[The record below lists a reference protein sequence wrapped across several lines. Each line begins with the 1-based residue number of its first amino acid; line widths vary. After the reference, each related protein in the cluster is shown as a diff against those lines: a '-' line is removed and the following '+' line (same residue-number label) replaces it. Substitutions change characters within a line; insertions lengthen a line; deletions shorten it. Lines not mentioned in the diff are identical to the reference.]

1 MDQIANLVID
11 LSIDSAEFR
20 NEVPRIKKLLNDAAG
35 DSERSAAR
43 MQRFL
48 DKQTEATRRTS
59 ASLEQVTAS
68 STAYSSSV
76 EKSAAASTRLA
87 ADVDQTRQ
95 RVEALG
101 RKLRE
106 EQAQSAA
113 VAAAQ
118 DRTSAAFYRQIDSV
132 KQLSGGLQELQRIQ
146 AQVRQAK
153 GRGDIS
159 QGDYLA
165 LVSETA
171 RKTRELT
178 DAEALATQKKAQF
191 IRRLKEQTT
200 VQGLTRTEL
209 LRVKAAELGVSSA
222 ADIYIRKLEHT
233 GTTTHTLG
241 LKSAAARRELGVLA
255 GELARGNF
263 GALRGSGI
271 TLANRA
277 GWIEQLMSPKG
288 MMLGGLVGGVA
299 AAVYGLGKAYYE
311 GAKESET
318 FNKQLILTGSYAGK
332 TTGQLNAMAKS
343 LAGNGVT
350 QHDAA
355 GVLAQV
361 VGSGAF
367 TGQAVAMVSR
377 TAARMQE
384 NVGQSVDETIRQ
396 FKRLRDDPVNAAK
409 ELDRTLHF
417 LTSTQLEQIR
427 VLGEQGRVA
436 DAAKIAMSAYS
447 NNPAWCLW
455 DMLTHPRYGMGQR
468 IGAADVDRWALYAIG
483 RYCDQMVPDGFG
495 GTEPR
500 MTFNAYLA
508 QQRKAW
514 DVLTDFCSAMRC
526 MPVWNG
532 QRLTF
537 VQDRPSDTVWTYT
550 RSNVVMPDEGTPFR
564 YSFSARKD
572 RHNAVEVNWTDPD
585 NGWQTST
592 ELVEDTVAI
601 SHYGR
606 NLVKMDA
613 FGCTSRGQ
621 AHRAGL
627 WLIKTELLET
637 QTVDFSVGA
646 EGLRHVPGDV
656 IEVCD
661 EDYAG
666 VSLGGRI
673 LSVDRDRRILTLD
686 REITLP
692 SSGTT
697 LISLVD
703 GEGLPV
709 SVDVQSVTDGVQ
721 VQVSR
726 IPDGVAEYSVW
737 GLKLPTL
744 RQRLFRCVAV
754 RENDD
759 GTYAITAVQHVPEKE
774 SIVDNGASFDPQPG
788 TIHGTVPPAI
798 QHLTTEI
805 LAEEGQYQVLARWD
819 TPRVVKGVSFSLRLN
834 VAAEDGSDRL
844 VSSAGTPDTQ
854 YRFRGLTPGRYTLT
868 VRAVNS
874 QGQQGDPAS
883 TQFSI
888 AAPAAPSFIELTP
901 GYFQI
906 TATPRQ
912 AVYDPTVQYEFWF
925 SDAQITDIHQVE
937 NAARYLG
944 TALYWIAASVNI
956 RPGRDYYF
964 YIRAVNQVG
973 KSAFVEATGQAS
985 NDAAGYLDFF
995 KGQITES
1002 HLGKE
1007 LLEKV
1012 DLTED
1017 NASKLQQFSKEWQD
1031 ANDKWNAMWG
1041 VKIEQ
1046 TKDGKYYVAGLG
1058 LSMEDTP
1065 DGKISQFLVA
1075 ADRIAY
1081 INPANGNETP
1091 GFVMQGDQIIMNEA
1105 FLKYLSAP
1113 TITSGGNPPA
1123 FSLTPDGKLTAKNA
1137 DISGHINA
1145 VSGSFTGEINA
1156 TSGKFSGV
1164 IEAREFVGD
1173 ICGSKV
1179 MQGVSIRATN
1189 DERST
1194 STRYT
1199 DSATYQI
1206 GKTITVMANCER
1218 NGGSGAITVTI
1229 NINGQVKTAEVMPY
1243 TAGIPVMYQ
1252 TVVFSVYTTSPVVDI
1267 SVSLRVG
1274 GQYTTSASVW
1284 PLVMVSRSGSNFT
1297 N

>member
-1 MDQIANLVID
+1 MSQKVGDIVINMDVDTAKVAAGLQTASNGLGKLVDSSDLVEKRIRRCMESSARSVAASAKSISAAMAQSQVATRIQSDAMAQLAREANEARERAVD
-11 LSIDSAEFR
+11 LNQKLRAEAAQAA
-20 NEVPRIKKLLNDAAG
+20 VVAQAQDAA
-35 DSERSAAR
+35 A
-43 MQRFL
+43 
-48 DKQTEATRRTS
+48 
-59 ASLEQVTAS
+59 
-68 STAYSSSV
+68 
-76 EKSAAASTRLA
+76 
-87 ADVDQTRQ
+87 
-95 RVEALG
+95 
-101 RKLRE
+101 
-106 EQAQSAA
+106 
-113 VAAAQ
+113 
-118 DRTSAAFYRQIDSV
+118 AAFYRQIDSV

-165 LVSETA
+165 LVSEA
-171 RKTRELT
+171 AAKTRELT

-191 IRRLKEQTT
+191 IRRLKEQTA
-200 VQGLTRTEL
+200 VQGLSRTEL

-222 ADIYIRKLEHT
+222 ADVYIRKLDT
-233 GTTTHTLG
+233 ATKSTHALG
-241 LKSAAARRELGVLA
+241 LKSAMARREIGVLI

-277 GWIEQLMSPKG
+277 GWMEQLMSPKG
-288 MMLGGLVGGVA
+288 MMLGGLAGGVA

-311 GAKESET
+311 GAKESEE

-332 TTGQLNAMAKS
+332 TTGKLNEMAKS

-355 GVLAQV
+355 GVLIQV

-377 TAARMQE
+377 IAARMQE

-396 FKRLRDDPVNAAK
+396 FKRLQDDPVNAAK

-417 LTSTQLEQIR
+417 LTATQLEQIR
-427 VLGEQGRVA
+427 VLGEQGRTT

-447 NNPAWCLW
+447 EEMNKRAGDVHDNLGWIEKAWNAVGDAAKWAW
-455 DMLTHPRYGMGQR
+455 DRML
-468 IGAADVDRWALYAIG
+468 DIG
-483 RYCDQMVPDGFG
+483 R
-495 GTEPR
+495 E
-500 MTFNAYLA
+500 
-508 QQRKAW
+508 
-514 DVLTDFCSAMRC
+514 
-526 MPVWNG
+526 
-532 QRLTF
+532 
-537 VQDRPSDTVWTYT
+537 DTL
-550 RSNVVMPDEGTPFR
+550 DEKIATLQEKIAR
-564 YSFSARKD
+564 ARKTP
-572 RHNAVEVNWTDPD
+572 WTVSSS
-585 NGWQTST
+585 QTEYDQQQLN
-592 ELVEDTVAI
+592 ELQEQKRQKDLLDAKAQAE
-601 SHYGR
+601 R
-606 NLVKMDA
+606 NY
-613 FGCTSRGQ
+613 Q
-621 AHRAGL
+621 
-627 WLIKTELLET
+627 ET
-637 QTVDFSVGA
+637 QKRRNEQNAALNRDNETES
-646 EGLRHVPGDV
+646 LRHQR
-656 IEVCD
+656 EVARITAMQ
-661 EDYAG
+661 YA
-666 VSLGGRI
+666 
-673 LSVDRDRRILTLD
+673 D
-686 REITLP
+686 
-692 SSGTT
+692 
-697 LISLVD
+697 
-703 GEGLPV
+703 
-709 SVDVQSVTDGVQ
+709 
-721 VQVSR
+721 
-726 IPDGVAEYSVW
+726 
-737 GLKLPTL
+737 
-744 RQRLFRCVAV
+744 VAV
-754 RENDD
+754 RNAALERENERHKKTLSQQAKKPK
-759 GTYAITAVQHVPEKE
+759 TYHNDEAGRLLLQYSQQQAQTEGLIAAAKL
-774 SIVDNGASFDPQPG
+774 S
-788 TIHGTVPPAI
+788 
-798 QHLTTEI
+798 TTEKMTEAHKQLLSFQQRI
-805 LAEEGQYQVLARWD
+805 ADLSGKKLTADEKSVLAHKD
-819 TPRVVKGVSFSLRLN
+819 EIALALQKLDISQQDLQHQNALN
-834 VAAEDGSDRL
+834 EL
-844 VSSAGTPDTQ
+844 KKK
-854 YRFRGLTPGRYTLT
+854 TLT
-868 VRAVNS
+868 LTSQLADEESRVR
-874 QGQQGDPAS
+874 QQHAL
-883 TQFSI
+883 
-888 AAPAAPSFIELTP
+888 AL
-901 GYFQI
+901 
-906 TATPRQ
+906 ATM
-912 AVYDPTVQYEFWF
+912 
-925 SDAQITDIHQVE
+925 
-937 NAARYLG
+937 G
-944 TALYWIAASVNI
+944 
-956 RPGRDYYF
+956 
-964 YIRAVNQVG
+964 
-973 KSAFVEATGQAS
+973 
-985 NDAAGYLDFF
+985 
-995 KGQITES
+995 
-1002 HLGKE
+1002 
-1007 LLEKV
+1007 
-1012 DLTED
+1012 

-1243 TAGIPVMYQ
+1243 TAGIPAMYQ

-1267 SVSLRVG
+1267 SVSLRVR

-1284 PLVMVSRSGSNFT
+1284 PLVMVSRSGNNFT